1 MKAIVF
7 AFAAFF
13 VCVSAQAD
21 VSPTVVAKCSGHL
34 NDDTAISFVIQ
45 DTAVVNLKQGVLAT
59 FDGDFAVNMICEKAD
74 RSQQNTPD
82 RAPAYYC
89 VENRAG
95 DGKYLIN
102 LVYGISGRLV
112 GQIQHEQI
120 FPLKPLTIGSVFC
133 R

>member
-7 AFAAFF
+7 AFVALF
-13 VCVSAQAD
+13 VSVSAQAD
-21 VSPTVVAKCSGHL
+21 VSPSVFAKCSGHL
-34 NDDTAISFVIQ
+34 GDDTAVSFEML

-59 FDGDFAVNMICEKAD
+59 FDGDFAVNMVCEKLKPSLHKPD
-74 RSQQNTPD
+74 NTP
-82 RAPAYYC
+82 AYEC

-95 DGKYLIN
+95 DGKYIIN
-102 LVYGISGRLV
+102 LVYGISGHLV